1 MRNLSRQ
8 PVPSTAT
15 RPFAAL
21 SEADRHVLQSWTIAA
36 RDAGID
42 AVRDLAPRGWPVALT
57 GALIGMFTRGDDYA
71 TWLAVELAGQWVVAG
86 CIDGSVSPPMGRLE
100 DALAVIYH
108 ACDASEWA

>member
-1 MRNLSRQ
+1 MRKLSRQ
-8 PVPSTAT
+8 PVPSTTT

-42 AVRDLAPRGWPVALT
+42 AVRDLAPRRWPVAVT

-71 TWLAVELAGQWVVAG
+71 TWLAIEQAGQWVVAG
-86 CIDGSVSPPMGRLE
+86 CIDGSVSPPMDRLE

>member
-8 PVPSTAT
+8 PVPSAAA

-21 SEADRHVLQSWTIAA
+21 SEADRYVLQSWAIAA

-42 AVRDLAPRGWPVALT
+42 DVRDLAPRRWPVAVT
-57 GALIGMFTRGDDYA
+57 GALIGMFTRGDNYA
-71 TWLAVELAGQWVVAG
+71 SWLAIEQAGQWVVAG
-86 CIDGSVSPPMGRLE
+86 CLDGSVSPPMDRLE

>member
-8 PVPSTAT
+8 SVPSPAT

-21 SEADRHVLQSWTIAA
+21 SEADRQVLQSWTIAA

-42 AVRDLAPRGWPVALT
+42 AVRDLAPRNWPVALT

-71 TWLAVELAGQWVVAG
+71 TWLAIEQAGQWVVAG
-86 CIDGSVSPPMGRLE
+86 CIDGSVSPPMDRLE